1 MGERKLIALL
11 KELLDLIWFVFY
23 KHCAAT
29 RRPETMVRKK
39 AKKRVRSDNDTD
51 NARAARP
58 FWSGTLTFG
67 LVSVPVDL
75 YPGNRTNR
83 APLRMLGPEGE
94 ALSRRY
100 YSEKTGRDLDDDEM
114 IRGYEIEKDRF
125 VVVSDE
131 ELERLAPEQSR
142 DIDLRRFVPL
152 EDIPPLYFDRSY
164 FLAPGAGAEKAYKL
178 LAQTMEKEQL
188 AGVATFVMRG
198 KQYVVAIF
206 PENEILRAE
215 TMRFADEIRSPKE
228 IGLPEEK
235 KVPAAAVK
243 KFEKLIEKHSDNK
256 LDLKELKDEQTEKL
270 LKLVEKKRKYH
281 KDVVE
286 LEVPAEE
293 KGKVIDLMAALKKSL
308 AGKRKAA

>member
-1 MGERKLIALL
+1 M
-11 KELLDLIWFVFY
+11 
-23 KHCAAT
+23 
-29 RRPETMVRKK
+29 PRKK
-39 AKKRVRSDNDTD
+39 TNRKRSSDNGD
-51 NARAARP
+51 ARSARP

-94 ALSRRY
+94 PLARRY
-100 YSEKTGRDLDDDEM
+100 YSEKTGRDLDEDEM
-114 IRGYEIEKDRF
+114 VRGYEIEKDRF
-125 VVVSDE
+125 VVVTDE

-164 FLAPGAGAEKAYKL
+164 FLAPGEGAEKAYKL
-178 LAQTMEKEQL
+178 LAHTMEKEKL
-188 AGVATFVMRG
+188 AGVAMFVMRG
-198 KQYVVAIF
+198 KQYLVAIF
-206 PENEILRAE
+206 PENGILRAE

-228 IGLPEEK
+228 VGLPAEK
-235 KVPAAAVK
+235 KVPAATVK
-243 KFEKLIEKHSDNK
+243 KFEKLIEKHSDKQLNLK
-256 LDLKELKDEQTEKL
+256 DLKDQRTEQL
-270 LKLVEKKRKYH
+270 LKLVQKKRKQH

-286 LEVPAEE
+286 VEVPAEE

>member
-1 MGERKLIALL
+1 MPRRKRTQ
-11 KELLDLIWFVFY
+11 KNP
-23 KHCAAT
+23 AA
-29 RRPETMVRKK
+29 
-39 AKKRVRSDNDTD
+39 SDNG
-51 NARAARP
+51 NSRSARP

-94 ALSRRY
+94 PLSRRY
-100 YSEKTGRDLDDDEM
+100 YSEKSGRDLDDDEM
-114 IRGYEIEKDRF
+114 IRGYEIEKDRY
-125 VVVSDE
+125 VIVTDE

-142 DIDLRRFVPL
+142 DIDVRRFVPL

-164 FLAPGAGAEKAYKL
+164 FLAPSEGSEKAYKL
-178 LAQTMEKEQL
+178 LSRTMEKERL

-198 KQYVVAIF
+198 KQYLVAIF

-228 IGLPEEK
+228 IGLPEDK
-235 KVPAAAVK
+235 KIPAATVK
-243 KFEKLIEKHSDNK
+243 KFEKLIEKHSAK
-256 LDLKELKDEQTEKL
+256 QLSLKELKDEQTEKL
-270 LKLVEKKRKYH
+270 LKLVEKKRKQH
-281 KDVVE
+281 KDIVE
-286 LEVPAEE
+286 VEVPEQE
-293 KGKVIDLMAALKKSL
+293 QGKVIDLMAALKKSL